1 MKLSNST
8 QSILEN
14 VVRKALAAFP
24 RSGQPNVS
32 DIHILPKQD
41 TGEILI
47 FDDDDRTLASAVVE
61 EWADCSSDHFM
72 GDVERILRTVLTKL
86 QGEGAMQTANLL
98 EPYSFVLVDDDR
110 ETVAELLLVDD
121 DTLLVSDELL
131 KGLDQELDDFLK
143 QLLSE

>member
-14 VVRKALAAFP
+14 AVRKALAAFP
-24 RSGQPNVS
+24 RSGQPTVS

-41 TGEILI
+41 TGEILV

-61 EWADCSSDHFM
+61 EWADCPSDHFM

-86 QGEGAMQTANLL
+86 QGEGAMQAANLL